1 MPLKVPGSGRML
13 APPLAGDGGD
23 SIHELVN
30 QDQYGIREWVDVI
43 TVVGYGCDS
52 LRMTRHTEFTE
63 TDKSP
68 KLMAHRPTNPQN

>member
-1 MPLKVPGSGRML
+1 ML

-52 LRMTRHTEFTE
+52 LGMTRRTEFL
-63 TDKSP
+63 SAGNIQP
-68 KLMAHRPTNPQN
+68 NQTNWLNVQVSFP